1 LNHSP
6 EDKKMSR
13 TAKTIRFAAIS
24 AVRAVA
30 LVALMTGPV
39 LAVTMLKPSNGH
51 AASGAGLVLYV
62 SLERA

>member
-1 LNHSP
+1 MN
-6 EDKKMSR
+6 R

-24 AVRAVA
+24 ALRAMA

-39 LAVTMLKPSNGH
+39 LAVTMLKPAGGH